1 MLCIDLI
8 LLMIFVISNGPKVNA
23 PAFNFRIAEGKN
35 CANSTHLK
43 KTNSYGFQFMGY
55 ASHAAMLEY

>member
-8 LLMIFVISNGPKVNA
+8 LLMIFLDVISNGPKVNA
-23 PAFNFRIAEGKN
+23 PAFNFKIAEGKN
-35 CANSTHLK
+35 CANSTP
-43 KTNSYGFQFMGY
+43 NSYGFQFIGY